1 MTPQTHVLPDP
12 VEDML
17 LDAGFGQD
25 DRLRSALLSL
35 GSLASLPAPVP
46 SGELAALLADD
57 GSRLVGGEL
66 GRRRW
71 LRAQRPTVV
80 GLALIAGM
88 GMGVGG
94 VAASSLP
101 SGHSGSPS
109 IQHMLQDWAPAWTL
123 PAEELPGSSGGS
135 VEPEVSDPDESE
147 AVASQGATVPGAG
160 NPAVP
165 SRGPAPADIPAS
177 SSHVIKGTG
186 QSPTGAGQGLAKGR
200 GADDAGAAAA
210 KTRGV
215 AGAPEQAAGQGN
227 DAGSDAPGQLAGA
240 VPGVLADV
248 AGGTLQATADTAG
261 AALTSI
267 PGNSWLQKF
276 NR

>member
-1 MTPQTHVLPDP
+1 
-12 VEDML
+12 
-17 LDAGFGQD
+17 
-25 DRLRSALLSL
+25 
-35 GSLASLPAPVP
+35 
-46 SGELAALLADD
+46 
-57 GSRLVGGEL
+57 
-66 GRRRW
+66 
-71 LRAQRPTVV
+71 
-80 GLALIAGM
+80 
-88 GMGVGG
+88 
-94 VAASSLP
+94 
-101 SGHSGSPS
+101 
-109 IQHMLQDWAPAWTL
+109 
-123 PAEELPGSSGGS
+123 
-135 VEPEVSDPDESE
+135 
-147 AVASQGATVPGAG
+147 
-160 NPAVP
+160 VP

-200 GADDAGAAAA
+200 GADDVGAAAA

-215 AGAPEQAAGQGN
+215 PGAPEQAAGQGN